1 MKKILLVKT
10 SSLGDVVHTL
20 PVASDIRTALPGAE
34 IDWVVE
40 ESFAAIPRL
49 HPAVTRVIPVA
60 MRRWR
65 KALWRR
71 QVWDEMRAF
80 LRELRRDGYDA
91 VIDSQGLLKSAL
103 ITRAARGQRYGLDW
117 ASARE
122 PLAVFYDRTFSVPW
136 TLHAVERNR
145 SLAARALGYA
155 LLPAPDY
162 GIRAVR
168 QTFPWLKPERYAV
181 LLHAA
186 SAVNKLWSEDNWIA
200 IGTQLAQHG
209 VHCVLPWG
217 NAPERARSERLAARL
232 PLTLVPPAV
241 LLADAAALLAGAQAV
256 VGVDTGLTHLAAALG
271 SPTVG
276 VYCATDP
283 AATGIYGCVHA
294 LNLGGIGSPPTV
306 DQVVSALERL
316 TA

>member
-20 PVASDIRTALPGAE
+20 PVASDIRTALPGTE

-49 HPAVTRVIPVA
+49 HPAVTRVIPLA
-60 MRRWR
+60 IRRWR

-80 LRELRRDGYDA
+80 LRELRREGYDA

-103 ITRAARGQRYGLDW
+103 IMRAARGQRYGLDW

-162 GIRAVR
+162 GIRAAR
-168 QTFPWLKPERYAV
+168 QAFPWLKPDRYAV

-200 IGTQLAQHG
+200 IGTQLAQHS

-232 PLTLVPPAV
+232 PLTVVPPAL